1 MSFKN
6 SLNKL
11 FRVFLMLIIV
21 LLLAFGGL
29 FWFDFLGIVDA
40 RIVLSPLRNL
50 IGLNEQ
56 YRPSEIQD
64 PLLLDRERLA
74 SREEALMKLRDEIKL
89 AEENMLVRETEL
101 EQKLAILSEKEKSL
115 AEQEKLFNKSRLG
128 YEDRRVKLEQ
138 NARYLVG
145 MPPDNAVEILLEME
159 DYDIIELFIV
169 AEQLAEEEGSASL
182 VSFWLSKMP
191 AARAAE
197 LQRKF
202 VSYSGA

>member
-74 SREEALMKLRDEIKL
+74 SRE
-89 AEENMLVRETEL
+89 
-101 EQKLAILSEKEKSL
+101 
-115 AEQEKLFNKSRLG
+115 
-128 YEDRRVKLEQ
+128 
-138 NARYLVG
+138 
-145 MPPDNAVEILLEME
+145 
-159 DYDIIELFIV
+159 
-169 AEQLAEEEGSASL
+169 
-182 VSFWLSKMP
+182 
-191 AARAAE
+191 
-197 LQRKF
+197 
-202 VSYSGA
+202 

>member
-6 SLNKL
+6 SLFKI
-11 FRVFLMLIIV
+11 FRVFSMLIIV
-21 LLLAFGGL
+21 LLLSFGGL
-29 FWFDFLGIVDA
+29 FWFDFLGILDA

-56 YRPSEIQD
+56 SSFSEIQD

-89 AEENMLVRETEL
+89 AEENLLAREVEL
-101 EQKLAILSEKEKSL
+101 EQKIATLNEKEKSL
-115 AEQEKLFNKSRLG
+115 VEQEKIFNKSRLG
-128 YEDRRVKLEQ
+128 YEDRRVSLKQ
-138 NARYLVG
+138 MARYLVG

-159 DYDIIELFIV
+159 DYDIIELFLV
-169 AEQLAEEEGSASL
+169 AEQLAEEEGSVSL

-191 AARAAE
+191 AARAAD